1 MKNKKVLLIV
11 LPIVIIFILLAG
23 VATVAALY
31 FLTDLFKT
39 PQQLFFKYMAGNSK
53 IVSYVSNDNY
63 IAQQQLKETGS
74 YTTQGDLELTFESE
88 QTEQPISMNIET
100 STRKDANT
108 GRYYADA
115 TIKNN
120 EEDLLTVSY
129 INDGDVYAIQW
140 SEIYQYYVGFRN
152 SNLKEF
158 ARNMGMTE
166 DEVSSIPDSIDFDAF
181 NTQITFT
188 EEEIQHIVNTYSNVF
203 LQTIPEETYTKGEKQ
218 TITINGTNYEADV
231 YSLTLNGELL
241 KQISINL
248 LNTIKNDTTTIQILN
263 NKFSTDESNLIDQT
277 TLAEN
282 IDKVVTELQN
292 ATFEDTIIINVY
304 VSEGQTIKTE
314 LMMSTGD
321 NITIEYPNNGAIISV
336 TDSGTNTSDD
346 SNLTNSSEPFTMQV
360 KLGKVT
366 QGVSISN
373 TIEII
378 PNTQTPDMSFTITQN
393 IGSMQNGTVSNSS
406 QITINYGE
414 SLEYA
419 INEIYYNETITQVQQ
434 VEEIQELNNS
444 NTVIANNYPVE
455 QLAPF
460 LESLVTQAGE
470 ALATKI
476 TTLGESIYAIP
487 VIPMLVIQ
495 SGQIIENAPTE
506 NSIPDLSAQAVA
518 AYNAQFLAYEGE
530 MPGTTA
536 RTLCQIVMSHNTTI
550 EDYTKFVNIQ
560 TTSAQDTTTN
570 RANQTTDV
578 TSFNNAINQI
588 RNQIRENN
596 HYRVDFGYDA
606 EGYIVAIGIV
616 EINV

>member
-1 MKNKKVLLIV
+1 MYYGKKKAIIITVIIVLLV
-11 LPIVIIFILLAG
+11 LILAVGGVLA
-23 VATVAALY
+23 Y
-31 FLTDLFKT
+31 FFTDLFKT

-100 STRKDANT
+100 SARKDANT

-115 TIKNN
+115 TIKND

-166 DEVSSIPDSIDFDAF
+166 YAINSIPDSIDFDAL
-181 NTQITFT
+181 NTEITFT
-188 EEEIQHIVNTYSNVF
+188 EEEIQHIVDTYSNVF

-263 NKFSTDESNLIDQT
+263 NKFNTDGSNLIDQT
-277 TLAEN
+277 TLTEK
-282 IDKVVTELQN
+282 IDEIVTDLQST
-292 ATFEDTIIINVY
+292 TFEDTVTINVY
-304 VSEGQTIKTE
+304 ASESQTIKTE
-314 LMMSTGD
+314 LMISNGD
-321 NITIEYPNNGAIISV
+321 NITIEYLNNGAIISV
-336 TDSGTNTSDD
+336 TDSGTDDD
-346 SNLTNSSEPFTMQV
+346 SMTSSSEPFTMQV
-360 KLGKVT
+360 KLSKTT
-366 QGVSISN
+366 QGVNTSN

-378 PNTQTPDMSFTITQN
+378 PNTQTPDMNFAITQN
-393 IGSMQNGTVSNSS
+393 LGSIQNGTVSNSS

-414 SLEYA
+414 DLEYA
-419 INEIYYNETITQVQQ
+419 INEIYYNETITQAQQ
-434 VEEIQELNNS
+434 VEEIQELSNS

-470 ALATKI
+470 TLETKI
-476 TTLGESIYAIP
+476 MSLGEKIYAIP
-487 VIPMLVIQ
+487 MIPIMNAYIYNKA
-495 SGQIIENAPTE
+495 ENTIS
-506 NSIPDLSAQAVA
+506 NSNLSEQVVA
-518 AYNAQFLAYEGE
+518 AYNAQFLNYERE
-530 MPGTTA
+530 MSGSMV
-536 RTLCQIVMSHNTTI
+536 RTLCQTVISHNLTA
-550 EDYTKFVNIQ
+550 EDYTKLVNVQ
-560 TTSAQDTTTN
+560 TTTAQN
-570 RANQTTDV
+570 ISSNGANQMTDV
-578 TSFNNAINQI
+578 TSFNESINQI
-588 RNQIRENN
+588 RNNIQPGKRYN
-596 HYRVDFGYDA
+596 VDFGYDE
-606 EGYIVAIGIV
+606 EGYIVAIGII
-616 EINV
+616 EMNA

>member
-88 QTEQPISMNIET
+88 QTEQPISMNIEI
-100 STRKDANT
+100 SARKDANT

-419 INEIYYNETITQVQQ
+419 INEIYYNETITQAQQ

>member
-23 VATVAALY
+23 TATVVALY
-31 FLTDLFKT
+31 FLTDLLKT

-74 YTTQGDLELTFESE
+74 YTTQGNLELTFESE
-88 QTEQPISMNIET
+88 QTQQPISMNIET
-100 STRKDANT
+100 SARKDGST

-263 NKFSTDESNLIDQT
+263 NKFSTDKSNLIDQT

-304 VSEGQTIKTE
+304 ASEGQTIKTE

-393 IGSMQNGTVSNSS
+393 IGSMQNGTASNSS

-419 INEIYYNETITQVQQ
+419 INETYYNETITQVQQ
-434 VEEIQELNNS
+434 VEEIRELNNS

-487 VIPMLVIQ
+487 IIPMLVIQ

-506 NSIPDLSAQAVA
+506 NSISDLSAQTVA

>member
-63 IAQQQLKETGS
+63 MAQQQLKETGS
-74 YTTQGDLELTFESE
+74 YTTQGNLELTFESE
-88 QTEQPISMNIET
+88 QTDQPISMNIET
-100 STRKDANT
+100 SARKDANT

-115 TIKNN
+115 TIKND

-188 EEEIQHIVNTYSNVF
+188 EEEIQHIVNTYFNVF

-218 TITINGTNYEADV
+218 TVTINGTNYEADV

-304 VSEGQTIKTE
+304 ASEGQTIKTE

-321 NITIEYPNNGAIISV
+321 NITIEYPNNGTIISV

-393 IGSMQNGTVSNSS
+393 IGSMQNGTASNSS

-487 VIPMLVIQ
+487 IIPMLVIQ

-506 NSIPDLSAQAVA
+506 NSISDLSAQTVA

-560 TTSAQDTTTN
+560 TTSAQNTTTN
-570 RANQTTDV
+570 RASRTTDV

-596 HYRVDFGYDA
+596 RYHVDFGYDT

>member
-321 NITIEYPNNGAIISV
+321 NITIEYPNNGAIISIIE
-336 TDSGTNTSDD
+336 TAT
-346 SNLTNSSEPFTMQV
+346 TNSNSIMQSSSNDFSMQI
-360 KLGKVT
+360 KLSKVAQNT
-366 QGVSISN
+366 NISN

-378 PNTQTPDMSFTITQN
+378 PNTQNPDISFVLTRNLGN
-393 IGSMQNGTVSNSS
+393 IQNGTVSNSS
-406 QITINYGE
+406 QITINYGKD
-414 SLEYA
+414 LEYA

-460 LESLVTQAGE
+460 LESLVTQVGE
-470 ALATKI
+470 ALVTKI
-476 TTLGESIYAIP
+476 TTLGENIYAIP
-487 VIPMLVIQ
+487 VIPILVIQ

-506 NSIPDLSAQAVA
+506 NSISDLSAQAVA

-560 TTSAQDTTTN
+560 TTSAQNTTTN
-570 RANQTTDV
+570 RASQTTDV

>member
-1 MKNKKVLLIV
+1 MNNKKVLLIV

-31 FLTDLFKT
+31 FFTDLFKT

-100 STRKDANT
+100 SARKDANT

-115 TIKNN
+115 TIKND

-166 DEVSSIPDSIDFDAF
+166 YAINSIPDSIDFDAL
-181 NTQITFT
+181 NTEITFT
-188 EEEIQHIVNTYSNVF
+188 EEEIQHIVDTYSNVF

-263 NKFSTDESNLIDQT
+263 NKFNTDGSNLIDQT
-277 TLAEN
+277 TLTEK
-282 IDKVVTELQN
+282 IDEIVTDLQST
-292 ATFEDTIIINVY
+292 TFEDTVTINVY
-304 VSEGQTIKTE
+304 ASESQTIKTE
-314 LMMSTGD
+314 LMISNGD
-321 NITIEYPNNGAIISV
+321 NITIEYLNNGAIISV
-336 TDSGTNTSDD
+336 TDSGTDDD
-346 SNLTNSSEPFTMQV
+346 SMTSSSEPFTMQV
-360 KLGKVT
+360 KLSKTT
-366 QGVSISN
+366 QGVNTSN

-378 PNTQTPDMSFTITQN
+378 PNTQTPDMNFAITQN
-393 IGSMQNGTVSNSS
+393 LGSIQNGTVSNSS

-414 SLEYA
+414 DLEYA
-419 INEIYYNETITQVQQ
+419 INEIYYNETITQAQQ
-434 VEEIQELNNS
+434 VEEIQELSNS

-470 ALATKI
+470 TLETKI
-476 TTLGESIYAIP
+476 MSLGEKIYAIP
-487 VIPMLVIQ
+487 MIPIMNAYIYNKA
-495 SGQIIENAPTE
+495 ENTIS
-506 NSIPDLSAQAVA
+506 NSNLSEQVVA
-518 AYNAQFLAYEGE
+518 AYNAQFLNYERE
-530 MPGTTA
+530 MSGSMV
-536 RTLCQIVMSHNTTI
+536 RTLCQTVISHNLTA
-550 EDYTKFVNIQ
+550 EDYTKLVNVQ
-560 TTSAQDTTTN
+560 TTTAQN
-570 RANQTTDV
+570 ISSNGANQMTDV
-578 TSFNNAINQI
+578 TSFNESINQI
-588 RNQIRENN
+588 RNNIQPGKRYN
-596 HYRVDFGYDA
+596 VDFGYDE
-606 EGYIVAIGIV
+606 EGYIVAIGII
-616 EINV
+616 EMNA

>member
-115 TIKNN
+115 TIKND

-304 VSEGQTIKTE
+304 ASEGQTIKTE

-321 NITIEYPNNGAIISV
+321 NITIEYPNNGAIISIIE
-336 TDSGTNTSDD
+336 TAT
-346 SNLTNSSEPFTMQV
+346 TNSNSIMQSSSNDFSMQI
-360 KLGKVT
+360 KLSKVAQNT
-366 QGVSISN
+366 NISN

-378 PNTQTPDMSFTITQN
+378 PNTQNPDISFVLTRNLGN
-393 IGSMQNGTVSNSS
+393 IQNGTVSNSS
-406 QITINYGE
+406 QITINYGKD
-414 SLEYA
+414 LEYA

-460 LESLVTQAGE
+460 LESLVTQVGE
-470 ALATKI
+470 ALVTKI
-476 TTLGESIYAIP
+476 TTLGENIYAIP
-487 VIPMLVIQ
+487 VIPILVIQ

-506 NSIPDLSAQAVA
+506 NSISDLSAQAVA

-560 TTSAQDTTTN
+560 TTSAQNTTTN
-570 RANQTTDV
+570 RASQTTDV

>member
-23 VATVAALY
+23 TATVVALY

-74 YTTQGDLELTFESE
+74 YTTQGNLELTFESE
-88 QTEQPISMNIET
+88 QTQQPISMNIET
-100 STRKDANT
+100 SARKDGST

-115 TIKNN
+115 TIKND

-304 VSEGQTIKTE
+304 ASEGQTIKTE

-346 SNLTNSSEPFTMQV
+346 SSMTSSSEPFTMQV

-378 PNTQTPDMSFTITQN
+378 PNIQTPDMSFTITQN
-393 IGSMQNGTVSNSS
+393 IGSMQNGIASNSS

-419 INEIYYNETITQVQQ
+419 INEIYYNETITQAQQ

-470 ALATKI
+470 TLVTKI
-476 TTLGESIYAIP
+476 TTLGENIYAIP
-487 VIPMLVIQ
+487 VIPILVIQ

-506 NSIPDLSAQAVA
+506 NSISDLSAQAVA

>member
-23 VATVAALY
+23 VATIAALY

-63 IAQQQLKETGS
+63 MAQQQLKETGS
-74 YTTQGDLELTFESE
+74 YTTQSNLELTFESE

-100 STRKDANT
+100 SARKDGNT

-115 TIKNN
+115 TIKND

-166 DEVSSIPDSIDFDAF
+166 DAINSIPDSIDFDAL
-181 NTQITFT
+181 NTEITFT
-188 EEEIQHIVNTYSNVF
+188 EEEIQHIVDTYSNVF

-263 NKFSTDESNLIDQT
+263 NKFNTDGSNLIDQT
-277 TLAEN
+277 TLTEK
-282 IDKVVTELQN
+282 IDEIVTDLQST
-292 ATFEDTIIINVY
+292 TFEDTVTINVY
-304 VSEGQTIKTE
+304 ASESQTIKTE
-314 LMMSTGD
+314 LMISNGD
-321 NITIEYPNNGAIISV
+321 NITIEYLNNGAIISV
-336 TDSGTNTSDD
+336 TDSGTDDD
-346 SNLTNSSEPFTMQV
+346 SMTSSSEPFTMQV
-360 KLGKVT
+360 KLSKTT
-366 QGVSISN
+366 QGVNTSN

-378 PNTQTPDMSFTITQN
+378 PNTQTPDMNFAITQN
-393 IGSMQNGTVSNSS
+393 LGSIQNGTVSNSS

-414 SLEYA
+414 DLEYA
-419 INEIYYNETITQVQQ
+419 INEIYYNETITQAQQ
-434 VEEIQELNNS
+434 VEEIQELSNS

-470 ALATKI
+470 TLETKI
-476 TTLGESIYAIP
+476 MSLGEKIYAIP
-487 VIPMLVIQ
+487 MIPIMNAYIYNKA
-495 SGQIIENAPTE
+495 ENTIS
-506 NSIPDLSAQAVA
+506 NSNLSEQVVA
-518 AYNAQFLAYEGE
+518 AYNAQFLNYERE
-530 MPGTTA
+530 MSGSMV
-536 RTLCQIVMSHNTTI
+536 RTLCQTVISHNLTA
-550 EDYTKFVNIQ
+550 EDYTKLVNVQ
-560 TTSAQDTTTN
+560 TTTAQN
-570 RANQTTDV
+570 ISSNGANQMTDV
-578 TSFNNAINQI
+578 TSFNESINQI
-588 RNQIRENN
+588 RNNIQPGKRYN
-596 HYRVDFGYDA
+596 VDFGYDE
-606 EGYIVAIGIV
+606 EGYIVAIGII
-616 EINV
+616 EMNA

>member
-23 VATVAALY
+23 VATFAALY

-74 YTTQGDLELTFESE
+74 YTTQGNLELTFESE
-88 QTEQPISMNIET
+88 QTEEPLSMNIET
-100 STRKDANT
+100 SARKDANT
-108 GRYYADA
+108 GRYYADV
-115 TIKNN
+115 TVKND
-120 EEDLLTVSY
+120 EEDLLTASY

-158 ARNMGMTE
+158 ARNMGMAE
-166 DEVSSIPDSIDFDAF
+166 DAISSIPDSIDFDAL
-181 NTQITFT
+181 NTEITFT
-188 EEEIQHIVNTYSNVF
+188 EEEIQHIVDTYSNVF

-282 IDKVVTELQN
+282 IDEIVTELQN

-304 VSEGQTIKTE
+304 ASEGQTIKTE

-366 QGVSISN
+366 QEVSISN

-434 VEEIQELNNS
+434 IEEIQELNNS

-506 NSIPDLSAQAVA
+506 NSISDLSAQAVA